1 MYIIFEKKKKLFLK
15 INLYKNFE
23 FYSNFKNKISI
34 LNSVISFFFFIR
46 QKIKKKLFAFDY
58 LPPLN
63 FLDCLFYFI

>member
-1 MYIIFEKKKKLFLK
+1 MRKKNVYIIFEEKKLFSK

-46 QKIKKKLFAFDY
+46 QK
-58 LPPLN
+58 
-63 FLDCLFYFI
+63 